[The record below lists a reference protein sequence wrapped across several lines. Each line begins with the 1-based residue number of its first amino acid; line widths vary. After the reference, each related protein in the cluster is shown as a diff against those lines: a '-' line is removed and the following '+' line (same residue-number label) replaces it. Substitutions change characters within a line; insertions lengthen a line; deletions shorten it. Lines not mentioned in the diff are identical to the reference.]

1 MNQASVYQPRT
12 ASPTSLGLVVLIH
25 GAAIAALVLAKMEMP
40 VAPKFPIPDVISI
53 PIDKPPPEEITPEP
67 KAEVK
72 PPEPVFVEREVI
84 VPPPPT
90 PHDNVTATRDVTPIY
105 ADPGPITER
114 IVERP
119 PEPKP
124 IHEPVR
130 REARLDSSS
139 ELKPP
144 YPVSEQ
150 RAGTEGSVTLRVMI
164 GPDGKVKS
172 AQKVRATNDAFF
184 QATLRHALRH
194 WKFRPATLDGRPVE
208 TSKVMTLHF
217 TLEENG

>member
-40 VAPKFPIPDVISI
+40 VPTEYVGTTVTLI
-53 PIDKPPPEEITPEP
+53 PIKPPPEPVKPDPET
-67 KAEVK
+67 KVK
-72 PPEPVFVEREVI
+72 PPEPVYVRPEVP
-84 VPPPPT
+84 VPPPPI
-90 PHDNVTATRDVTPIY
+90 PHDNLTTTSESTTTFT
-105 ADPGPITER
+105 DPGPVSER
-114 IVERP
+114 VVERP

-144 YPVSEQ
+144 YPISEQ